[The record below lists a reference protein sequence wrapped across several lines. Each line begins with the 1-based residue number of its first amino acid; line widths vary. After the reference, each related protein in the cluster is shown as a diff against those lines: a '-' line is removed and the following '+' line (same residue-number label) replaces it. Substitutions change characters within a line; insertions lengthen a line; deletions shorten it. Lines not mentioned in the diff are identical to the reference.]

1 MSKNYSTTLIE
12 VLLKTIDKM
21 GIKKTIKILEISSN
35 SQSDEQM
42 IIEAIIA
49 NTTKEFNITE
59 DILVNGRE
67 NFRRVDAVGVCSVL
81 LKRMT
86 NLNQRMIAN
95 RLRKDY
101 TLVNKYLHKYEN
113 LDPNLKAEAELI
125 AKMDAIREKTK
136 KQFEIE

>member
-35 SQSDEQM
+35 SQSDEQI
-42 IIEAIIA
+42 IIEAIIS

-101 TLVNKYLHKYEN
+101 TLINKYIHKYEN
-113 LDPNLKAEAELI
+113 LDLNIKAEAELI

>member
-1 MSKNYSTTLIE
+1 MSKNHSIVLIE

-21 GIKKTIKILEISSN
+21 GIKKTIQVLEIGTN
-35 SQSDEQM
+35 ATNEEQ
-42 IIEAIIA
+42 IIVEAIVA

-101 TLVNKYLHKYEN
+101 TLINKYLHKYEN
-113 LDPNLKAEAELI
+113 LDPNIKAEAELI

>member
-35 SQSDEQM
+35 SQSDEQI

-49 NTTKEFNITE
+49 NTTKEFDITE
-59 DILVNGRE
+59 DILINGRE
-67 NFRRVDAVGVCSVL
+67 NFRRVDAVGVCAVL

-101 TLVNKYLHKYEN
+101 TLINKHLHKYEN
-113 LDPNLKAEAELI
+113 LDPNIKAEAELI
-125 AKMDAIREKTK
+125 AKMDAIREKTM

>member
-1 MSKNYSTTLIE
+1 MSKNHSTILIE

-21 GIKKTIKILEISSN
+21 GIKKTIQVLEIGTKATN
-35 SQSDEQM
+35 EEQI

-49 NTTKEFNITE
+49 NTTREFNITE
-59 DILVNGRE
+59 HLLIHGRQ
-67 NFRRVDAVGVCSVL
+67 NFRRVDAVGICAVL

-86 NLNQRMIAN
+86 NLNQRLIAN

-101 TLVNKYLHKYEN
+101 TLVNKYIHKYEN
-113 LDPNLKAEAELI
+113 LDPNIKAEAELI
-125 AKMDAIREKTK
+125 AKMDAIRERTK

>member
-1 MSKNYSTTLIE
+1 MSKNHSTILIE

-21 GIKKTIKILEISSN
+21 GIKKTIQVLEIGTKATN
-35 SQSDEQM
+35 EEEI

-49 NTTKEFNITE
+49 NTTREFNITE
-59 DILVNGRE
+59 DLLINGRQ
-67 NFRRVDAVGVCSVL
+67 NFRRVDAVGICAVL

-86 NLNQRMIAN
+86 NLNQRLISN

-101 TLVNKYLHKYEN
+101 TLINKYIHKYEN
-113 LDPNLKAEAELI
+113 LDPNIKAEAELI

-136 KQFEIE
+136 KQFETE

>member
-1 MSKNYSTTLIE
+1 MSKNHSTILIE

-21 GIKKTIKILEISSN
+21 GIKKTIQVLEIGTKATN
-35 SQSDEQM
+35 EEQI

-49 NTTKEFNITE
+49 NTTREFNITE
-59 DILVNGRE
+59 DLLINGRQ
-67 NFRRVDAVGVCSVL
+67 NFRRVDAIGICAVL

-86 NLNQRMIAN
+86 NLNQRLIAN

-101 TLVNKYLHKYEN
+101 TLVNKYIHKYEN
-113 LDPNLKAEAELI
+113 LDPNIKAEAELI
-125 AKMDAIREKTK
+125 AKMDAIRERTK